1 MDACGCAGIQ
11 ARWGRSRDRISRLR
25 QLAPCSLAA
34 ALAALGGCGPTE
46 APGRIALDRADAL
59 WGGDAGF
66 CARTALGLAC
76 WTSGRRPGAR
86 GPAIVTGLDRV
97 TDLAIVRGEACALH
111 AGDVACFVPGDT
123 EPRGRSF
130 DQPTRLAAIDP
141 ATLCVSH
148 ASGVSC
154 WSAGQA
160 PAPRVDVVLPA
171 STGAASATD
180 GRHLCTLGRSGEVTC
195 APRWLP

>member
-1 MDACGCAGIQ
+1 M
-11 ARWGRSRDRISRLR
+11 
-25 QLAPCSLAA
+25 LAA
-34 ALAALGGCGPTE
+34 VLALGGCSPSE

-76 WTSGRRPGAR
+76 WTLGPGAR

-111 AGDVACFVPGDT
+111 TGDVACFVPGES

-154 WSAGQA
+154 WTAGRA
-160 PAPRVDVVLPA
+160 PASRIGVALPA
-171 STGAASATD
+171 STGGASATD
-180 GRHLCTLGRSGEVTC
+180 GRLLCTLGRAGEITC
-195 APRWLP
+195 APRWPR